1 MDWIDWKEAP
11 PKAVLVVVVV
21 VVVVVAAAVVVGRHA
36 NTTLSA
42 HLHLDV
48 RAMQF

>member
-11 PKAVLVVVVV
+11 PKAVLVVVV

>member
-11 PKAVLVVVVV
+11 PKAVLV

>member
-11 PKAVLVVVVV
+11 PKAVL

>member
-11 PKAVLVVVVV
+11 PKAVLVV

-42 HLHLDV
+42 HLHLDL

>member
-21 VVVVVAAAVVVGRHA
+21 VLVVAAAVVVGRHA
-36 NTTLSA
+36 HTTLSA
-42 HLHLDV
+42 HLYLDV

>member
-21 VVVVVAAAVVVGRHA
+21 AAAVVVGRHA
-36 NTTLSA
+36 NTTPSA